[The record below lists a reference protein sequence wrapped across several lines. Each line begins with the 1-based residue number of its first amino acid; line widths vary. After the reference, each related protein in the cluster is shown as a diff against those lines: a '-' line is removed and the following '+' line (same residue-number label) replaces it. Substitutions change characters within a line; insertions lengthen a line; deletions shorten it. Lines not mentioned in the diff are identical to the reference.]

1 LAGWIGYE
9 VAGELEHLGFG
20 PGAGSELPRMHF
32 GLYDSVLIADPQG
45 GWSLAGTDAWR
56 GNDGSP
62 QAAHHEDELLHRA
75 AAISLPPLD
84 CLGKLSAGP
93 LRTRTGAQSFEKGVE
108 RIVRRIRAGDLF
120 ETNLCRRLE
129 APLRPGMA
137 WPLYRRMRAL
147 SPAEYGAFLQAA
159 PGGAIL
165 SISPEMFLKVNNG
178 VVESRPIK
186 GTRRRGRTSE
196 EDRSLMEQLLH
207 SPKDRAELAMVVDVT
222 RNDLSRVCEPGSVQV
237 FEHAALLTLPTLHHT
252 YSRLSGRLRRE
263 TTAADLLRAAFPP
276 ASITGAP
283 KIAAMEAAFA
293 EERIGRGPCMG
304 SIGWISLDGD
314 MELSVAIRTAVVS
327 GGSAVY
333 LAGCGI
339 TADSIPLQELQE
351 SQAKASAFVEA
362 LGLQDGESETKV
374 SG

>member
-1 LAGWIGYE
+1 
-9 VAGELEHLGFG
+9 
-20 PGAGSELPRMHF
+20 M
-32 GLYDSVLIADPQG
+32 
-45 GWSLAGTDAWR
+45 
-56 GNDGSP
+56 
-62 QAAHHEDELLHRA
+62 ED
-75 AAISLPPLD
+75 
-84 CLGKLSAGP
+84 
-93 LRTRTGAQSFEKGVE
+93 
-108 RIVRRIRAGDLF
+108 
-120 ETNLCRRLE
+120 
-129 APLRPGMA
+129 
-137 WPLYRRMRAL
+137 
-147 SPAEYGAFLQAA
+147 
-159 PGGAIL
+159 
-165 SISPEMFLKVNNG
+165 
-178 VVESRPIK
+178 
-186 GTRRRGRTSE
+186 
-196 EDRSLMEQLLH
+196 LLH

-293 EERIGRGPCMG
+293 EEGIGRGPCMG